1 MKVIHLVCL
10 IVIGLAFTQSAVA
23 QKFGYVNA
31 AQLVETHPKVAVANT
46 ELETFRISM
55 TTPFEAKAK
64 AFQSKYQ
71 FYVEEMQAGT
81 LSKISAQTRQ
91 EELQQEQEALSK
103 EEQQIQFA
111 IMQKREALLQPI
123 LADLD
128 SIIHVI
134 AKEGN
139 YTMIFDKSPN
149 GILLFATEGDDLTEA
164 VRARTKK
171 D

>member
-1 MKVIHLVCL
+1 MRIIHLVCL
-10 IVIGLAFTQSAVA
+10 IVMGLASTQAVVA
-23 QKFGYVNA
+23 QKFGHVNA
-31 AQLVETHPKVAVANT
+31 AQLVETHPKVAAANS
-46 ELETFRISM
+46 ELEAFRISV
-55 TTPFEAKAK
+55 TTPFETKAK

-91 EELQQEQEALSK
+91 EELQQEQEALGK

-111 IMQKREALLQPI
+111 IMQKREELLQPI

-128 SIIHVI
+128 SIIQVI

-139 YTMIFDKSPN
+139 YTMIFDKSAN
-149 GILLFATEGDDLTEA
+149 GILLFATESDDLTEA
-164 VRARTKK
+164 VRARAKL